1 MILSSKEWMPCGR
14 RSGSNLQECSI
25 TREEE
30 QARNMIALNHEMPEK
45 EALVI
50 LGIMGSEGAVGGV

>member
-1 MILSSKEWMPCGR
+1 MPCGR

-25 TREEE
+25 TSEEE